1 MNMPMMFTLADAEA
15 NAIRLVAEALDFA
28 SSNVI

>member
-1 MNMPMMFTLADAEA
+1 MNTRMIFTLADAEA
-15 NAIRLVAEALDFA
+15 NAIRLVVETLDFA